1 MPLDDRERSFENALA
16 RHLRP
21 SGSAGACSDAE
32 TLASYHEQSLEPGV
46 MASLKAHISECA
58 RCQQILA
65 QLQATDEIPLASDIA
80 SPETAAAKPGVRV
93 MPARRPTLL
102 RWVAPAGALAA
113 GLLVW
118 VAVHENKL
126 DRFAKAPSRGDAKP
140 SEIAKAQS
148 SSALPLPPPSLD
160 ATADGDRLT
169 ADTFSPSDTVR
180 APLSRIAPVPQ
191 PRPQTRA
198 KEKYFESARKPSS
211 SAQGVAGGFAGA
223 AAKLV
228 TPSVSEPVLE
238 PTPPRSVAQTVTVEP
253 APAAAIAT
261 NNRLDQAESGKNE
274 SETKAANEKRDAAYS
289 RPASPM
295 PAVTGAVPAPV
306 PAAPPAPQQ
315 SSESVEVTAESSAIT
330 SLPVHGRQVADLTNL
345 NQRVQS
351 LLATGGTPVTVSA
364 PNGRAS
370 WRIGPGGV
378 ILFSSDGGKT
388 WLVQP
393 SGTITDLLAGSA
405 PSDKVCWIV
414 GRSGT
419 ILRTSDRGKHW
430 KKVTPPT
437 QDDLRS
443 VFAANDHQAT
453 VSPANGTYKTS
464 DGGAT
469 WKPLPRE

>member
-1 MPLDDRERSFENALA
+1 MPLDDRERTFENALA

-21 SGSAGACSDAE
+21 SGTPGACFDAE
-32 TLASYHEQSLEPGV
+32 TLAAYHEQSLAPEV
-46 MASLKAHISECA
+46 MASLKAHVSECA
-58 RCQQILA
+58 RCRQILA

-80 SPETAAAKPGVRV
+80 HPQAAAAKTAVRV
-93 MPARRPTLL
+93 IPARKPTLW

-113 GLLVW
+113 ALLVW

-126 DRFAKAPSRGDAKP
+126 NRFEKAPSGDTTRP
-140 SEIAKAQS
+140 IEIAKAEP
-148 SSALPLPPPSLD
+148 SATPPLPPPSLN
-160 ATADGDRLT
+160 ATANSERVA
-169 ADTFSPSDTVR
+169 ADTFSPTDRVQPSFSKIPPGPQQR
-180 APLSRIAPVPQ
+180 LQSLS
-191 PRPQTRA
+191 
-198 KEKYFESARKPSS
+198 KEKDLETARKPSS
-211 SAQGVAGGFAGA
+211 SAQGVAGGFAGG
-223 AAKLV
+223 AAKLA
-228 TPSVSEPVLE
+228 TPSAPAPVLE
-238 PTPPRSVAQTVTVEP
+238 PTPPRSVAQTVTVEA
-253 APAAAIAT
+253 APQAIVANQAARGELAK
-261 NNRLDQAESGKNE
+261 SE
-274 SETKAANEKRDAAYS
+274 SEAKAANEKRDAVYS
-289 RPASPM
+289 RSTSTR
-295 PAVTGAVPAPV
+295 PAVAGAAPAPAE
-306 PAAPPAPQQ
+306 PALQQ
-315 SSESVEVTAESSAIT
+315 SSQDVQVSAEPSPIT
-330 SLPVHGRQVADLTNL
+330 TLPAHGRQAAEMTNL
-345 NQRVQS
+345 NPQ
-351 LLATGGTPVTVSA
+351 LLLTSGGAAVTVSA
-364 PNGRAS
+364 PDGHAS

-464 DGGAT
+464 DGGVT

>member
-21 SGSAGACSDAE
+21 SGTPGACSDAE
-32 TLASYHEQSLEPGV
+32 TLAAYHEQSLGPEV
-46 MASLKAHISECA
+46 MASLKAHVSECE

-80 SPETAAAKPGVRV
+80 KPQAAAAKPGVRV
-93 MPARRPTLL
+93 IPARKPTLW

-113 GLLVW
+113 ALLVW

-126 DRFAKAPSRGDAKP
+126 ERFSKLPSSGDAKP
-140 SEIAKAQS
+140 TEIARAEPS
-148 SSALPLPPPSLD
+148 SVPPLPPPSLD
-160 ATADGDRLT
+160 ATANSERVA
-169 ADTFSPSDTVR
+169 ADTFSPTDRVQ
-180 APLSRIAPVPQ
+180 PSRSKIAPATQ
-191 PRPQTRA
+191 ADAQSLN
-198 KEKYFESARKPSS
+198 KEKNFDGTRKPSS
-211 SAQGVAGGFAGA
+211 AATGFAGA

-228 TPSVSEPVLE
+228 TPSAPAPVLE
-238 PTPPRSVAQTVTVEP
+238 PTPPRSVAQTVTVAP
-253 APAAAIAT
+253 APDAVVTNQAARGELA
-261 NNRLDQAESGKNE
+261 KNE
-274 SETKAANEKRDAAYS
+274 TEAKAANEKRDAAYS
-289 RPASPM
+289 RSASPTS
-295 PAVTGAVPAPV
+295 AVGGAAPAP
-306 PAAPPAPQQ
+306 AEPAPQQ
-315 SSESVEVTAESSAIT
+315 SSESVQVSAESSAT
-330 SLPVHGRQVADLTNL
+330 TALHEHGRPVSDLNNL
-345 NQRVQS
+345 NPQAQL
-351 LLATGGTPVTVSA
+351 LLAGGGAAVTVSA
-364 PNGRAS
+364 PDGRAS

-378 ILFSSDGGKT
+378 ILFSSDGGKS

-453 VSPANGTYKTS
+453 VSPANGAYQTS

>member
-32 TLASYHEQSLEPGV
+32 TLASYHEQSLEPDV

-80 SPETAAAKPGVRV
+80 RPETAAAKPGVRV
-93 MPARRPTLL
+93 IPARRPTLW

-126 DRFAKAPSRGDAKP
+126 DRFARAPSRGDAKP

-169 ADTFSPSDTVR
+169 ANTFSPSDTVR

-228 TPSVSEPVLE
+228 TPSAPAPVLE
-238 PTPPRSVAQTVTVEP
+238 PTPPRSVAQTVAVEP
-253 APAAAIAT
+253 APVAIAT
-261 NNRLDQAESGKNE
+261 NRLDQAESGKTE
-274 SETKAANEKRDAAYS
+274 SEAKAANEKRDAAYS
-289 RPASPM
+289 RSASPM
-295 PAVTGAVPAPV
+295 SAVGGAAPAPAE
-306 PAAPPAPQQ
+306 PALQQ
-315 SSESVEVTAESSAIT
+315 SSQDVQVSAESSAT
-330 SLPVHGRQVADLTNL
+330 TALPAHGRQAAEMTNL
-345 NQRVQS
+345 NQQ
-351 LLATGGTPVTVSA
+351 LLLTSGGAAVTVSA
-364 PNGRAS
+364 PDGRAS

-378 ILFSSDGGKT
+378 
-388 WLVQP
+388 
-393 SGTITDLLAGSA
+393 
-405 PSDKVCWIV
+405 
-414 GRSGT
+414 

>member
-16 RHLRP
+16 RHLRA
-21 SGSAGACSDAE
+21 SGTPGACSDAE
-32 TLASYHEQSLEPGV
+32 TLAAYHEQSLAPEV
-46 MASLKAHISECA
+46 TASLKAHISECA

-65 QLQATDEIPLASDIA
+65 QLRATDEIPLASDIA
-80 SPETAAAKPGVRV
+80 RPQAAPATTGVRV
-93 MPARRPTLL
+93 IPARRPTLW

-118 VAVHENKL
+118 VTVHENKL
-126 DRFAKAPSRGDAKP
+126 DRFARAPSRGDAKP

-191 PRPQTRA
+191 LRPQTRA
-198 KEKYFESARKPSS
+198 KEKYFGSARKPSS
-211 SAQGVAGGFAGA
+211 SVQGVGGGFAGG

-228 TPSVSEPVLE
+228 TPSAPAPVLE
-238 PTPPRSVAQTVTVEP
+238 PTPPRGVAQTVTVEA
-253 APAAAIAT
+253 APTAEAT
-261 NNRLDQAESGKNE
+261 NQAARGELAKTE
-274 SETKAANEKRDAAYS
+274 SEAKAANEKRDAGNS
-289 RPASPM
+289 QSASPM
-295 PAVTGAVPAPV
+295 PAVTGAVPAPA

-345 NQRVQS
+345 NQRAQL
-351 LLATGGTPVTVSA
+351 LLASGSALVTVSA
-364 PNGRAS
+364 PDGRAS

-419 ILRTSDRGKHW
+419 ILRTSDKGKHW

-453 VSPANGTYKTS
+453 VSPADGTYKTS

>member
-32 TLASYHEQSLEPGV
+32 TLASYHEQSLEPDV

-80 SPETAAAKPGVRV
+80 RPETAAAKPGVRV
-93 MPARRPTLL
+93 MPARRPTLW

-126 DRFAKAPSRGDAKP
+126 DRFARAPSRGDAKP

-180 APLSRIAPVPQ
+180 APLSRIAPGPQ
-191 PRPQTRA
+191 QRLQSRS
-198 KEKYFESARKPSS
+198 KEKDLESARKPS
-211 SAQGVAGGFAGA
+211 AAAAGVAGGFADG

-228 TPSVSEPVLE
+228 TPSAPERVLE
-238 PTPPRSVAQTVTVEP
+238 PTPPGSVTQTVAVEP
-253 APAAAIAT
+253 DPAVEAT
-261 NNRLDQAESGKNE
+261 NQAVRGELAK
-274 SETKAANEKRDAAYS
+274 SEAEEKAANEKRDAAYS

-345 NQRVQS
+345 NQRAQL
-351 LLATGGTPVTVSA
+351 LLASGSAPVTVSA
-364 PNGRAS
+364 PDGRAS

-419 ILRTSDRGKHW
+419 ILRTSDKGKHW

>member
-21 SGSAGACSDAE
+21 SRTPGACSDAE
-32 TLASYHEQSLEPGV
+32 TLAAYHEQSLAPEV
-46 MASLKAHISECA
+46 MASLKAHITECG
-58 RCQQILA
+58 RCRQILA
-65 QLQATDEIPLASDIA
+65 QLQATDEIPLALDIA
-80 SPETAAAKPGVRV
+80 QPQAAAAKTSVRV
-93 MPARRPTLL
+93 IPARKPTLW

-113 GLLVW
+113 ALLVW

-126 DRFAKAPSRGDAKP
+126 NRFEKAPSGDDIRP
-140 SEIAKAQS
+140 TEIAKAEPS
-148 SSALPLPPPSLD
+148 TAPPLPPPSLD
-160 ATADGDRLT
+160 ATANSGRV
-169 ADTFSPSDTVR
+169 AAETFSPTDRVQRSLSKV
-180 APLSRIAPVPQ
+180 APGPQQRLQSRS
-191 PRPQTRA
+191 
-198 KEKYFESARKPSS
+198 KEKDLESARKSS
-211 SAQGVAGGFAGA
+211 SAATGDAGA

-228 TPSVSEPVLE
+228 TPSAPAPVLE
-238 PTPPRSVAQTVTVEP
+238 PTPPHSVAQTVTVEP
-253 APAAAIAT
+253 APAAIAT
-261 NNRLDQAESGKNE
+261 NRLDQAASGKNE

-289 RPASPM
+289 RSASPM
-295 PAVTGAVPAPV
+295 PAVAGAAPAP
-306 PAAPPAPQQ
+306 AKPAPEQ
-315 SSESVEVTAESSAIT
+315 SSQSVQISAEDSAIT
-330 SLPVHGRQVADLTNL
+330 TLPAHGRQAAEMTNL
-345 NQRVQS
+345 NPQ
-351 LLATGGTPVTVSA
+351 LLLTSGGAAVTVSA
-364 PNGRAS
+364 PDGRAS

>member
-21 SGSAGACSDAE
+21 SGTPGACFDAE
-32 TLASYHEQSLEPGV
+32 TLAAYHEQSLEPGV
-46 MASLKAHISECA
+46 MASVKAHLSECG

-80 SPETAAAKPGVRV
+80 QPQAAAAKTAGRV
-93 MPARRPTLL
+93 IPARRTRLW

-113 GLLVW
+113 ALLVW

-126 DRFAKAPSRGDAKP
+126 NRFEKAPSGDDVRP
-140 SEIAKAQS
+140 TEIAKAEP
-148 SSALPLPPPSLD
+148 SATPPLPPPSLD
-160 ATADGDRLT
+160 ATANSERLS
-169 ADTFSPSDTVR
+169 ADALSRSDT
-180 APLSRIAPVPQ
+180 AQPSRSKIAPAPQ
-191 PRPQTRA
+191 AHTKSLN
-198 KEKYFESARKPSS
+198 KEKKFDDAREPSA
-211 SAQGVAGGFAGA
+211 ATGVAGGFAGG
-223 AAKLV
+223 AAKLA
-228 TPSVSEPVLE
+228 TPSAPAPVLE

-253 APAAAIAT
+253 APVAEAT
-261 NNRLDQAESGKNE
+261 NQAVRGELAKNE
-274 SETKAANEKRDAAYS
+274 SETKAANEKRDAADS
-289 RPASPM
+289 RSASPM
-295 PAVTGAVPAPV
+295 PAVAGAAPAP
-306 PAAPPAPQQ
+306 AEPAPQQ
-315 SSESVEVTAESSAIT
+315 SSESVQVSADGSAIT
-330 SLPVHGRQVADLTNL
+330 PLPARGRQAAEMTNL
-345 NQRVQS
+345 NPQ
-351 LLATGGTPVTVSA
+351 LLLTSGGAAVTVSA
-364 PNGRAS
+364 PDGRAS